1 MKIIKL
7 PATHKQ
13 LDSTIPS
20 KKISVHISMIGQIFR
35 SVRLIA
41 LISTIFSLK
50 TRIGHAQLLS
60 AYEQAYGRWD
70 IKLSKNIFC
79 ARRRWHLQTLANEKT
94 DVLSNDRQRLDG
106 RRNEEGGGDLQLLFP
121 YIPIERNS
129 TLDEGNEIQYRFR
142 NEHARKTTKSVRSV
156 SCVLNLEKN
165 GKFSLSLAEEAD
177 GKDDRYE
184 TGAPDEEDRPASIKH
199 QALRGEWY
207 LTPNPYCVT
216 DRHYD
221 ELLLVSETRT
231 RRRSNIRE
239 RARVEMR
246 CQVWGRYGAGA
257 VRKKIGIEHGRIRGR
272 MNHGTIVIVK
282 EDVEDG
288 IGSGKGGRKTSTI
301 REVVGT
307 FAGRAIVNIESSAR
321 KPGSLVI
328 KDNIPVDEQVEDDDL
343 DPGDEFDEFVE
354 LRPIEK

>member
-1 MKIIKL
+1 
-7 PATHKQ
+7 
-13 LDSTIPS
+13 
-20 KKISVHISMIGQIFR
+20 MIRRVFC

-41 LISTIFSLK
+41 LVSTIFSLK
-50 TRIGHAQLLS
+50 TRIVHAQLLS

-70 IKLSKNIFC
+70 IKLSKNIFR
-79 ARRRWHLQTLANEKT
+79 AGRRWHLQTSADEKT
-94 DVLSNDRQRLDG
+94 DVISNDRRRLGG

-121 YIPIERNS
+121 DISIERNS
-129 TLDEGNEIQYRFR
+129 TLDEGNEIQYRIR
-142 NEHARKTTKSVRSV
+142 NEHARNTTKSMRSV

-184 TGAPDEEDRPASIKH
+184 KGAPDEGDRPASIKH

-272 MNHGTIVIVK
+272 MNHGTIIIVK
-282 EDVEDG
+282 EYVEDG
-288 IGSGKGGRKTSTI
+288 IGRWKGRRKTSTI

-307 FAGRAIVNIESSAR
+307 FSGRAIVNIESLGR
-321 KPGSLVI
+321 EPGGLVI
-328 KDNIPVDEQVEDDDL
+328 KDKLPDDEQEEDDDL
-343 DPGDEFDEFVE
+343 DLGDEFDGFVE
-354 LRPIEK
+354 LRPI